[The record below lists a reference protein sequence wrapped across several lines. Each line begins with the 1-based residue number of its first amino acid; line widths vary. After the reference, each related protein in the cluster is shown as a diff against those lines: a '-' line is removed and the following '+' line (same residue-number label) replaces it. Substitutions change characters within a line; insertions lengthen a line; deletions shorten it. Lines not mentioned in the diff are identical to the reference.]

1 MQYIC
6 LYKEIALQNAVKLS
20 EFDSKNLLQIFSQA
34 KIYGVATTPLHWQ
47 INLCVQCVCTVCLSE
62 NSFTDRWIFDS
73 CQHVFIRMFQFASF
87 CTCFNSA

>member
-34 KIYGVATTPLHWQ
+34 KIYGG
-47 INLCVQCVCTVCLSE
+47 
-62 NSFTDRWIFDS
+62 
-73 CQHVFIRMFQFASF
+73 
-87 CTCFNSA
+87 